1 MSANQ
6 KTETKSLQPDDL
18 ENKAVA
24 APAKA
29 DPNPSPKPDKGEAKK
44 SRDENLVRFTVSHPI
59 KKSSLLPLDGDDE
72 GDPELTPG
80 DEYKVPADIALSL
93 ARQGAGRIEAD

>member
-18 ENKAVA
+18 ENKAVV
-24 APAKA
+24 APPK
-29 DPNPSPKPDKGEAKK
+29 PESNPAPKPDEGKAKK

-59 KKSSLLPLDGDDE
+59 KKSALLPLDEE
-72 GDPELTPG
+72 GDYELTPG
-80 DEYKVPADIALSL
+80 DEYEVPEPIALGL